1 MSKDHHFHASQN
13 PKIVR
18 KLNERIQEKVNAGWE
33 MPSGWLFKGLT
44 ILFPQND
51 KVDDAEVD
59 ETSQTHQQYRLNLAR
74 NTVRFA
80 GANVVDSKSSSVT
93 HIVVAPGS
101 SSSDV
106 SSIRKSHS
114 AKPGKKVPHLVTAEW
129 IEECWKQRTLLG
141 EEGMLKP
148 NHGHG
153 TLGLLHSDHFLQ
165 GSSHPEVPKQAPCII
180 IIHIKNQPSLLG
192 ISHGPNPSPNSYT
205 GAADDAQD
213 TFPIVHTSIHTYPHF
228 CVMTH
233 PLWMNR
239 KRPHK
244 TILLAQFLGYLQ
256 PCPNTEHGGSLLQNT
271 A

>member
-165 GSSHPEVPKQAPCII
+165 GSSRPEVPKQAPCII

-192 ISHGPNPSPNSYT
+192 ISHGPNPNPNSYT

-213 TFPIVHTSIHTYPHF
+213 TFPIVHTSIHTPIF
-228 CVMTH
+228 
-233 PLWMNR
+233 
-239 KRPHK
+239 
-244 TILLAQFLGYLQ
+244 A
-256 PCPNTEHGGSLLQNT
+256 
-271 A
+271 